1 MSNWR
6 RVTTVRA
13 ALAGAAVV
21 TLLCAGAVSA
31 QAADAAATAAA
42 KAGQLVRGLDISS
55 YQHLGHATAINW
67 QQLARQGIGFTAVKA
82 TEGTYYR
89 NPFYA
94 ADVRN
99 ASAAGLAV
107 LPYVFANPAK
117 EGGKATASYA
127 LSVVGPGHGREPVVV
142 DLENDPYA
150 RHAPCYARRGKRIV
164 EWIAGFVSR
173 IHQTTG
179 RYPVIYT
186 TASWWR
192 TCAGSSPKFGQDPL
206 WLASYGDKSPA
217 VPRPWRQWAFLQYAD
232 DGKVAGIGRVDL
244 DYYHPTD
251 GLPSLNPKK

>member
-1 MSNWR
+1 
-6 RVTTVRA
+6 VTTVRA
-13 ALAGAAVV
+13 GLAGAATV
-21 TLLCAGAVSA
+21 TLLCTGTVAA
-31 QAADAAATAAA
+31 QAAVDSSITVSSSTTAA
-42 KAGQLVRGLDISS
+42 KAGTLVRGLDISS
-55 YQHLGHATAINW
+55 YQHLGHAKTINW
-67 QQLARQGIGFTAVKA
+67 RQLARQGIRFTAVKA

-89 NPFYA
+89 NPYYA

-99 ASAAGLAV
+99 AASAGLAV

-127 LSVVGPGHGREPVVV
+127 LSVVGRGHGREPVVV

-150 RHAPCYARRGKRIV
+150 KHAPCYARKGKRIV
-164 EWIAGFVSR
+164 EWISGFVSR
-173 IHQTTG
+173 IHQATG

-186 TASWWR
+186 TATWWR
-192 TCAGSSPKFGQDPL
+192 TCTGSSTKFGKDPL

-232 DGKVAGIGRVDL
+232 DGKMAGIGQVDL

-251 GLPSLNPKK
+251 GVPSLNPKK